1 MRLNSLAAKIITAM
15 LISATL
21 IFSIRIYLTTN
32 SELTRLTN
40 NAKEYLIAKTNEEVE
55 KVNSDFLKIDQGA
68 QGLASL
74 IAVNREHNTNLNL
87 EYIRSLI
94 KDIDLV
100 IGSGFWMEP
109 YQYSKDQKYFG
120 PYLYK
125 DSNDII
131 LTWDYS
137 NSDYDYFNYDWY
149 KNGFKSKDST
159 WTEPYYDEVSG
170 ITMMTYTTPIYSNN
184 NLIGVTTL
192 DINLKDMIDYIKN
205 IKVSKHGQVY
215 LINDIGNFIV
225 SPDHS
230 KQGVNI
236 QDKNNSKLSDF
247 SSEILSNDDT
257 MILNRKLAGEDHFI
271 AYSSIGNTGLKLI
284 LTFPLKDLGIKEKVI
299 FSLITSILSLILF
312 MIILYYLLRH
322 LVIKPITIT
331 SHFTQFISQGDFT
344 KDIPS
349 KYTKRTDEIGKLA
362 ISFDT
367 MSNNLRDMIEKLIS
381 LSEQM
386 ASSSQEL
393 SASAEEGTTSI
404 EGTNELIENITATIE
419 QISASAERVASFAQE
434 SNSKTELGT
443 INIQNTLTT
452 MNSISQTVNK
462 AVNVVTSLNSTSQE
476 IEQIVEMIT
485 NIADQTNLL
494 ALNAAIEAA
503 RAGEAGKGFAV
514 VADEIRELAKETN
527 KATEKIINL
536 ISETKDKTTLGIEVI
551 NEVADITKHGEDV
564 VAKTGDVF
572 VEISSASEE
581 TSIQIEETA
590 KATHELAQN
599 SSQITESTN
608 EIKNMSDEIA
618 YSAQELAN
626 MSIEL
631 SDLIEKFKI

>member
-21 IFSIRIYLTTN
+21 IFSIQIYLTTN

-40 NAKEYLIAKTNEEVE
+40 NAKEYLIAKTNQEVE
-55 KVNSDFLKIDQGA
+55 KINSDFLRIDQGA
-68 QGLASL
+68 KGLASL
-74 IAVNREHNTNLNL
+74 IAANKENNTDLNL
-87 EYIRSLI
+87 EYIRNLI

-109 YQYSKDQKYFG
+109 YKYSKNQKYFG

-125 DSNDII
+125 DNDDII

-159 WTEPYYDEVSG
+159 WTEPYYDEVSE

-184 NLIGVTTL
+184 EVIGVTTL
-192 DINLKDMIDYIKN
+192 DISLKDMINYIKN
-205 IKVSKHGQVY
+205 IKVSENGQVY

-230 KQGVNI
+230 EHSINI
-236 QDKNNSKLSDF
+236 KDKAKSKF
-247 SSEILSNDDT
+247 SGFASKILSKENT
-257 MILNRKLAGEDHFI
+257 QIINKQLAGEDYFI

-299 FSLITSILSLILF
+299 FSLITSIFSLILF
-312 MIILYYLLRH
+312 MIILYYLLKY
-322 LVIKPITIT
+322 LVINPITIT
-331 SHFTQFISQGDFT
+331 SQFSQFVSQGDFT

-349 KYTKRTDEIGKLA
+349 KYTKRADEIGKLA

-367 MSNNLRDMIEKLIS
+367 MSNNLRDMIRKLMNI
-381 LSEQM
+381 SEQM

-419 QISASAERVASFAQE
+419 QISASAERVANFAQE
-434 SNSKTELGT
+434 SNLKTEIGT
-443 INIQNTLTT
+443 INIQDTLATMTDISKTVARAVTVVNTL
-452 MNSISQTVNK
+452 NN
-462 AVNVVTSLNSTSQE
+462 TSQK
-476 IEQIVEMIT
+476 IEQIIEMIT

-514 VADEIRELAKETN
+514 VADEIRDLAEETN
-527 KATEKIINL
+527 KATEEIKKL

-551 NEVADITKHGEDV
+551 NEVANITKHGEDV
-564 VAKTGDVF
+564 VSKTGEVF
-572 VEISSASEE
+572 AEISSASEE

-618 YSAQELAN
+618 YSAQELSN

-631 SDLIEKFKI
+631 SNLIDKFKV